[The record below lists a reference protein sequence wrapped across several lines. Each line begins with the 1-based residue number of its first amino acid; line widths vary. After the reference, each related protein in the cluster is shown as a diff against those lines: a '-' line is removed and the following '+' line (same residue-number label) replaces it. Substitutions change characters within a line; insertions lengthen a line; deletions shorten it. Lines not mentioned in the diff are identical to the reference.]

1 MAVLFLILI
10 KLTENKRVEMTE
22 KVSDGGNDRD
32 KHGLFS
38 WRKWREKNDRKSHDT
53 TQITINQK

>member
-1 MAVLFLILI
+1 MTEIIKKSMAVLFLILI

-38 WRKWREKNDRKSHDT
+38 
-53 TQITINQK
+53 

>member
-22 KVSDGGNDRD
+22 KVNDGGNDRD

-38 WRKWREKNDRKSHDT
+38 
-53 TQITINQK
+53 